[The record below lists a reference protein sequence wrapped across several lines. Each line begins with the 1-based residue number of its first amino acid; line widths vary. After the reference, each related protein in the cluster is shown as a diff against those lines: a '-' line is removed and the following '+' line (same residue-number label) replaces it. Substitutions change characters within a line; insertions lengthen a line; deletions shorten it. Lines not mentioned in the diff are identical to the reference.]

1 MAYVAAPAE
10 SPTLYERLWD
20 RVAGPWTPGVTV
32 DDCWLFQGAWRSR
45 FGYGRLRER
54 GHNGR
59 QLVAH
64 RVVYEQFF
72 DWLAPHEMALHSCD
86 VPSCCNP
93 YHLRAGTAAENRQ
106 DQFEHGAY
114 AAA

>member
-1 MAYVAAPAE
+1 VA
-10 SPTLYERLWD
+10 SPDTHPGLYERLWD
-20 RVAGPWTPGVTV
+20 RIDGPWNPGVGV
-32 DDCWLFQGAWRSR
+32 DDCWLWLGAWRSR

-64 RVVYEQFF
+64 RVVYEQFW
-72 DWLAPHEMALHSCD
+72 DWLAPHEMARHKCD

-93 YHLRAGTAAENRQ
+93 FHLEAGSAADNAADRYS
-106 DQFEHGAY
+106 HGAY